1 MALERERTKSGE
13 DEFDVVFN
21 ANREYIY
28 RLVYALLGNTQDA
41 EDVTQEVFLRVYRA
55 LPSFDPERATMRT
68 WLTKVAVN
76 ACQTHRRRNFLRG
89 IFQRNPEDDADTTG
103 LVDLSLLAAPEDHAL
118 QTELR
123 RTVQAVLTK
132 LKPDHR
138 TVLVL
143 HYYMDFSCP
152 EIADMLNCP
161 EGTVHSRLHHARRM
175 VQTRL
180 EEHAPHSTHEV
191 I

>member
-1 MALERERTKSGE
+1 MALERERAKSGQ
-13 DEFDVVFN
+13 DEFDFVFN
-21 ANREYIY
+21 TNREYIY

-68 WLTKVAVN
+68 WLTKMAVN

-89 IFQRNPEDDADTTG
+89 IFQRNLEDDTETMG
-103 LVDLSLLAAPEDHAL
+103 PVDPSLLAAPEDHAL
-118 QTELR
+118 QNELR
-123 RTVQAVLTK
+123 RTVQAVLKK

-152 EIADMLNCP
+152 EIADMLSCP

-175 VQTRL
+175 VQARL
-180 EEHAPHSTHEV
+180 EEHTTHPTHEV